1 MQFLAFFSPS
11 SNNIILA
18 VQLRRRGKQFYFTN
32 QIIWKSL
39 DVQTDKLGRYGLVS
53 AKKIMCAAHENWAF
67 FQSKWWNGW
76 NLLGSPICYAQE
88 TDISPANRFLH
99 QFPTQSTPSKAN
111 FGAKFTSQNLKAGCI
126 KRPLMTLQQKVSL
139 LLLLLPASAPYRPFQ
154 STLHWPG
161 FWWFP
166 LLWSASEGFQS
177 TIHCNQHKKMEIKTD
192 PMDDPDL
199 ISSLSISESTD
210 HSSNS
215 NLLFCTLAI
224 MLASN
229 GKKTAPWTRYGLSAT
244 APSKKGKRTVNTP
257 SPNEPEEEVEEVAPP
272 VIVEDSIAEA
282 TMSNV
287 VIGTELIPIKR
298 IDAKKKTKLTDA
310 NSSLLQSI
318 VNVPPTDIMVDCL
331 RKFCVRESI
340 PGLGSSASEA
350 KCIHSNIT
358 AKKPRFCH
366 QEEIGWRCKQ
376 GTCRAEL
383 LSCSRIA
390 SATFCLHQTKMTFFF
405 SSAISVVVSAKNHP
419 LGARCGCNAMHQ
431 VPLQS
436 LPAVEQIEWEKTT
449 LVKRVSPT
457 VPKWTDIA

>member
-1 MQFLAFFSPS
+1 
-11 SNNIILA
+11 
-18 VQLRRRGKQFYFTN
+18 
-32 QIIWKSL
+32 
-39 DVQTDKLGRYGLVS
+39 
-53 AKKIMCAAHENWAF
+53 
-67 FQSKWWNGW
+67 
-76 NLLGSPICYAQE
+76 
-88 TDISPANRFLH
+88 
-99 QFPTQSTPSKAN
+99 
-111 FGAKFTSQNLKAGCI
+111 
-126 KRPLMTLQQKVSL
+126 
-139 LLLLLPASAPYRPFQ
+139 
-154 STLHWPG
+154 
-161 FWWFP
+161 
-166 LLWSASEGFQS
+166 
-177 TIHCNQHKKMEIKTD
+177 MEINTD

-199 ISSLSISESTD
+199 ISSSSISDSTD

-229 GKKTAPWTRYGLSAT
+229 GKKTAPWTRNGLSAT
-244 APSKKGKRTVNTP
+244 APSKKSKRTVNTP

-358 AKKPRFCH
+358 AKKNPDSIIKKKLDDAANKAHVGLNC
-366 QEEIGWRCKQ
+366 
-376 GTCRAEL
+376 
-383 LSCSRIA
+383 
-390 SATFCLHQTKMTFFF
+390 
-405 SSAISVVVSAKNHP
+405 
-419 LGARCGCNAMHQ
+419 
-431 VPLQS
+431 
-436 LPAVEQIEWEKTT
+436 
-449 LVKRVSPT
+449 
-457 VPKWTDIA
+457 